1 MKDKRLILKLKA
13 KETKSLELIIEN
25 YSSYVYTVVKNVIG
39 DYMSKEDIE
48 EVVSDCFVNLW
59 NSAEKIDHE
68 KPLLPYLS
76 AIARNTARNK
86 FRKFSN
92 EISLEEITYEPSMK
106 DDIEELV
113 ENCCAVSL
121 IYEAV
126 ELCKDTEKEI
136 FIRFYF
142 YGEKLE
148 DIAKKTGLTLSN
160 CKTKLFRIRKKIKV
174 YLTER
179 GYEYEK

>member
-1 MKDKRLILKLKA
+1 MA
-13 KETKSLELIIEN
+13 E
-25 YSSYVYTVVKNVIG
+25 
-39 DYMSKEDIE
+39 EDIE

-59 NSAEKIDHE
+59 NNSEKIDHE

-76 AIARNTARNK
+76 AIARNIARNK

-92 EISLEEITYEPSMK
+92 EISFEEITYEPSEK
-106 DDIEELV
+106 DDIQQLV
-113 ENCCAVSL
+113 ENYYAVSL
-121 IYEAV
+121 IYEAI
-126 ELCKDTEKEI
+126 ELCKDTDKEI

-148 DIAKKTGLTLSN
+148 AIAEKTGLTLSN
-160 CKTKLFRIRKKIKV
+160 CKTKLCRTRKKIKI

-179 GYEYEK
+179 GYDYEK